1 MHNLAATTANLKDEA
16 GGGEDIEHTNRKE
29 SKKERSKNKD
39 KKRNHSRIGE
49 RILINY
55 SIRVESDYHASHEGH
70 CK

>member
-1 MHNLAATTANLKDEA
+1 MHNPKNLKDEA
-16 GGGEDIEHTNRKE
+16 GGGGRHKAHKQEKVE
-29 SKKERSKNKD
+29 KKSGVKIKIKR
-39 KKRNHSRIGE
+39 KRNHSRIGE